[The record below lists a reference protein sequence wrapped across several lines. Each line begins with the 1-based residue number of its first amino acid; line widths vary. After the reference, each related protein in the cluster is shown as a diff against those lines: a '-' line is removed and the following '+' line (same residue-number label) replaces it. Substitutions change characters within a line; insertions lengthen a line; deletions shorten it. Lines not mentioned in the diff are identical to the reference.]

1 MAAGFDDSLYLKGV
15 SHYSATQ
22 LRAASLRA
30 SFFPACKCISPSK
43 GLVVDWFMWPFFFP
57 RYGYVGIQLR
67 NCQSSA

>member
-43 GLVVDWFMWPFFFP
+43 GLVVDWFMWPFFF
-57 RYGYVGIQLR
+57 
-67 NCQSSA
+67 S